1 MGRQGKIAGLDT
13 LSGLP
18 AGVRTA
24 MGSMMLRRASKGWGW
39 RQLCIRE
46 RKLELM
52 ARRSQK

>member
-1 MGRQGKIAGLDT
+1 MAREPQNATIVS

-24 MGSMMLRRASKGWGW
+24 MGSMMLRRATNGWGW
-39 RQLCIRE
+39 RQLCIHE
-46 RKLELM
+46 RKAEMM